1 MEHMLRAVIVGAGIA
16 GLSAAKGLRLI
27 GWDVDVYEQAP
38 ELEPIGAGISL
49 SANALNALRSLGLY
63 DAVAA
68 KAQPVH
74 RIDLLAQ
81 RGDVLH
87 STNFTGPDGKAG
99 DLDMVVLHRGDLQ
112 QTLLSG
118 LPDLCIRTGMECI
131 GAQQAEDRIQL
142 AFANGESVEADLAL
156 GCDGIHSAV
165 RRAIF
170 PESRERFAH
179 YTCWRAIT
187 PGIPAQVDSARL
199 TETWGAGKRFGLA
212 ALPEDRV
219 YWFACCGADRMNDS
233 ALAKMDL
240 RSLQG
245 LFAGFHDPI
254 PEVLSRTPPG
264 ALIWTDIVDLAPMP
278 SFVRGRIVLLGDAA
292 HAVTPD
298 LGQGAGL
305 AIEDAAVISA
315 LLGRHSLDAAFRAY
329 DARRVAR
336 ARRIAAASR
345 FYAAIAQW
353 QHPVMVRVR
362 NRAVTAIPESVLER
376 QLSSILDYRLEP
388 VAAAA

>member
-16 GLSAAKGLRLI
+16 RLSAAKGLRLI

-187 PGIPAQVDSARL
+187 PGIPAQVDPARL
-199 TETWGAGKRFGLA
+199 TET
-212 ALPEDRV
+212 
-219 YWFACCGADRMNDS
+219 
-233 ALAKMDL
+233 
-240 RSLQG
+240 
-245 LFAGFHDPI
+245 
-254 PEVLSRTPPG
+254 
-264 ALIWTDIVDLAPMP
+264 
-278 SFVRGRIVLLGDAA
+278 
-292 HAVTPD
+292 
-298 LGQGAGL
+298 
-305 AIEDAAVISA
+305 
-315 LLGRHSLDAAFRAY
+315 
-329 DARRVAR
+329 
-336 ARRIAAASR
+336 
-345 FYAAIAQW
+345 
-353 QHPVMVRVR
+353 
-362 NRAVTAIPESVLER
+362 
-376 QLSSILDYRLEP
+376 
-388 VAAAA
+388 